1 MDGIILIWS
10 ASFFISILTFIL
22 AIVKRSWVYMLL
34 STITFLPVAYYFTGA
49 ENAWKYIGLT
59 PIVLLILTI
68 IFWFL
73 ERKR

>member
-22 AIVKRSWVYMLL
+22 AIIKRSWVYMLL